1 MSNMPNLFIAGAPK
15 SGTTA
20 LAHNLAI
27 HEDIYLSSRKE
38 PRYFDAHTFFD
49 FEEDYPIKKI
59 EEYLELFS
67 SKEAMNSKYRL
78 DASVFNMYSEKSI
91 DEILRLS
98 PDTKFIVLLRDPVSA
113 SISMHKQRLKYPLGG
128 MRELS
133 EDFLECWN
141 MLDERK
147 EGNKFPSNCRNKFL
161 FRYDLLY
168 SYERYIPYLISTI
181 KPENLFIGFYDEYKN
196 DSNAF
201 FKTIFQFLDIEVVK
215 LENKVH
221 NESYIIKK
229 SYFIMYLQYVSKL
242 TFSARQKLGLTGNRL
257 NRLRNFIY
265 SFYKIENKSDS
276 YDLSSVKEY
285 FKETYRYIDKLKA
298 DYSLNK
304 EKN

>member
-1 MSNMPNLFIAGAPK
+1 MSNIPNLFIAGAPK

-49 FEEDYPIKKI
+49 FEEDYPIKNLND
-59 EEYLELFS
+59 YLELFS
-67 SKEAMNSKYRL
+67 SAEAKDSKYRL
-78 DASVFNMYSEKSI
+78 DASVFNMYGEKSI

-98 PDTKFIVLLRDPVSA
+98 PDAKFIVLLRDPVSA
-113 SISMHKQRLKYPLGG
+113 STSMHKQRLKYPLGG

-133 EDFLECWN
+133 EDFLECWS

-147 EGNKFPSNCRNKFL
+147 KGNKFPSSCRNKFL

-181 KPENLFIGFYDEYKN
+181 KPENLFIGFYEEYKN
-196 DSNAF
+196 DANDF
-201 FKTIFQFLDIEVVK
+201 FKAIFQFLDIKYIE
-215 LENKVH
+215 LENKIH
-221 NESYIIKK
+221 NESYMIKK
-229 SYFIMYLQYVSKL
+229 SYFIMYLQFISKF
-242 TFSARQKLGLTGNRL
+242 TFSLRKKLGLTGNKL
-257 NRLRNFIY
+257 SGLKNFIY
-265 SFYKIENKSDS
+265 SFYKTENKSDS

-285 FKETYRYIDKLKA
+285 FKETYKYIDKLKA
-298 DYSLNK
+298 DY
-304 EKN
+304 